1 MSSPVVQR
9 LLAAVNPTKYF
20 RLIFLSSMLSPN
32 VLRKQVR
39 ALRRA
44 MPAAERHQAARQLT
58 SRVTSLQVFVIA
70 QHIAGYLAFDGEL
83 DPALLLEHAFAMGKQ
98 VYLPVLTGKP
108 AAQLLF
114 APYHPDTVLVPN
126 HFGIPEPEVPQAQLW
141 PSQRLDLVLVPL
153 VAFDSSGTRLGMGG
167 GFYDRTFAF
176 RRNPV
181 HLPKPRLLG
190 LAYEL
195 QKFPALLRQ
204 SWDVPLDGIATE
216 KALYG
221 DSGSALT

>member
-1 MSSPVVQR
+1 MSSPIQR
-9 LLAAVNPTKYF
+9 LLTAVNPTKYF
-20 RLIFLSSMLSPN
+20 RRIFLSSMLSPN

-44 MPAAERHQAARQLT
+44 MPSAERQRAVRQLT
-58 SRVTSLQVFVIA
+58 SRVTSLKVFVNA

-108 AAQLLF
+108 PAQLLF
-114 APYHPDTVLVPN
+114 APYRPDTVLIPN
-126 HFGIPEPEVPQAQLW
+126 RFGIPEPEVPHAQLW
-141 PSQRLDLVLVPL
+141 PPQRLDLVLIPL
-153 VAFDSSGTRLGMGG
+153 VAFDGSGTRMGMGG

-195 QKFPALLRQ
+195 QKFPALLRE

-216 KALYG
+216 EALYT
-221 DSGSALT
+221 DSESALK